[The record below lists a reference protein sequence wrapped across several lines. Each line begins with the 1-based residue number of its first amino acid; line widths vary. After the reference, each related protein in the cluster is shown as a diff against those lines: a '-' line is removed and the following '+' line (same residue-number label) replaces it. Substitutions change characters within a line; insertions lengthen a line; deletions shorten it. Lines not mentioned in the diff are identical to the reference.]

1 MRKKKVLMQAHASN
15 KKKIEIQMS
24 KEKKQLRDLVSQKR
38 EYSEQ
43 LNSKSDLLLEK
54 TQEIADLIERA
65 KKTSDR

>member
-54 TQEIADLIERA
+54 TQEIAYLIERA

>member
-1 MRKKKVLMQAHASN
+1 
-15 KKKIEIQMS
+15 MS
-24 KEKKQLRDLVSQKR
+24 KEKKQLWDLVSQKR

>member
-24 KEKKQLRDLVSQKR
+24 KEKKQLRDLVNQKR

-43 LNSKSDLLLEK
+43 LNSKSDLLLDK
-54 TQEIADLIERA
+54 TQEIADLIE
-65 KKTSDR
+65 